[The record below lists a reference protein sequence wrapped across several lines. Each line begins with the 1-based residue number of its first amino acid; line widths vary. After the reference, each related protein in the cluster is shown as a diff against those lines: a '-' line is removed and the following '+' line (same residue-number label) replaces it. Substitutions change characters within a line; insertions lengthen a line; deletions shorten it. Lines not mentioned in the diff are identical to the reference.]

1 MLDMFMGHFPI
12 SITGSTWTS
21 AAGMPQLNGSCCDG
35 DRVDYPRSDV
45 WALNS
50 SGWKVPTATGEAA
63 SMSNYVK
70 LPHETWFRQKVQV
83 FQCSKFTLVFLVP
96 NRKFFMQLHASSPVF
111 VHHLL
116 LINPT
121 NPAVSIYC
129 SSFLALREFVG
140 QLVTVS
146 RAHYKTCLFLN
157 QWVKTKTTTNDWH
170 SIFLQ
175 AISLTFIIKKY
186 GYTVQSCETLV
197 WCRGKLYTASCTT
210 VQGIPASPWGQGLQA
225 WEWFRHVLST
235 VNTCKIM

>member
-146 RAHYKTCLFLN
+146 RAHYKTCLFFEPMGKDKDHNKWLAQYFSPSN
-157 QWVKTKTTTNDWH
+157 FPHIYHQKVWIHCTKLWDVGVMPRQAVH
-170 SIFLQ
+170 S
-175 AISLTFIIKKY
+175 
-186 GYTVQSCETLV
+186 
-197 WCRGKLYTASCTT
+197 KLYHSAGYSCITM
-210 VQGIPASPWGQGLQA
+210 GPRPASM
-225 WEWFRHVLST
+225 RM
-235 VNTCKIM
+235 I